1 MTTQDTDSLL
11 NQNYHKMLKKIK
23 KTLFIRSFKELDK
36 KIFLIMSLE
45 LALIF
50 LIGLTLFFLN
60 TSLKNDLTNWGFSD
74 KSIEGFKSD
83 AEGKESF
90 MSLLKEKTYE
100 PNGMFKYAN
109 LLKKTRNNLLIV
121 ISISLILIS
130 VFKTYEWNIIT
141 EKRFEKE
148 FFLKYLALLSTSTIA
163 AFILAVIAT
172 KGFKENLIPK
182 VTLFFILIYLY
193 FSLIVYPI
201 FAKERKLIFSIKKT
215 LKIGTKKFYK
225 IFLAIFAIWIMIQ
238 LNLIIL
244 LIFSKFIY
252 FAIIMLI
259 LYHIFLISWVKI
271 YLLKVI
277 ENI

>member
-1 MTTQDTDSLL
+1 
-11 NQNYHKMLKKIK
+11 MLKKIK

-36 KIFLIMSLE
+36 KIFLMMSLE

-50 LIGLTLFFLN
+50 LIGITFFLLN

-201 FAKERKLIFSIKKT
+201 FAKERKLIFSIKKA
-215 LKIGTKKFYK
+215 LKIGTTKFYK

-252 FAIIMLI
+252 FAIIILI